1 MTARR
6 NRIMSRVLSQTEVR
20 PPIGNGF
27 TLLEVMI
34 AVGVL
39 GIAML
44 ALLSLHDSN
53 LQSVSR
59 GNEMSTAATLAQG
72 MMSDA
77 ELEHFPML
85 GKTSGNFQKL
95 FPGVYPKFSWARRVE
110 ASPMF
115 PDIRKVEVTVFYG
128 PKYRHAFSVVEF
140 IHDPEPQQDL
150 IQAANGQGGGGLNNP
165 QQQQQQQQAQQ
176 QQQFPQLP
184 QGPGGVEG
192 PGVTDQLPPDE

>member
-1 MTARR
+1 MKAGRTTT
-6 NRIMSRVLSQTEVR
+6 MSQIRQQRGTSA
-20 PPIGNGF
+20 PIESGF

-77 ELEHFPML
+77 ELERFPMP

-95 FPGVYPKFSWARRVE
+95 FPGVYPKFSWARMVE

-115 PDIRKVEVTVFYG
+115 PDIRKVQITVFYG
-128 PKYRHAFSVVEF
+128 PKFRHSFSVVEF
-140 IHDPEPQQDL
+140 VHDPEPQQDL
-150 IQAANGQGGGGLNNP
+150 IQANANGNGSGQNG
-165 QQQQQQQQAQQ
+165 QQQQQQAAQQ
-176 QQQFPQLP
+176 QQGQ
-184 QGPGGVEG
+184 QGGGGSYGGGGGITNEV
-192 PGVTDQLPPDE
+192 PPDE

>member
-1 MTARR
+1 MKAICVTPFRR
-6 NRIMSRVLSQTEVR
+6 IQGWRDSRLAIAT
-20 PPIGNGF
+20 GF

-53 LQSVSR
+53 LQSVAR
-59 GNEMSTAATLAQG
+59 GNEMSTASTLAQG

-77 ELEHFPML
+77 EIERFPML
-85 GKTSGNFQKL
+85 GKTSGSFQKL
-95 FPGVYPKFSWARRVE
+95 FPGVYPNFSWARLVE

-115 PDIRKVEVTVFYG
+115 PDIRKVQITIFYG
-128 PKYRHAFSVVEF
+128 PRFSHAFSVVEF
-140 IHDPEPQQDL
+140 LHNPEPQTGL
-150 IQAANGQGGGGLNNP
+150 TEANGQGGGGGAGQNA
-165 QQQQQQQQAQQ
+165 QQQQQQAQQ
-176 QQQFPQLP
+176 QQQPQLP

-192 PGVTDQLPPDE
+192 PGTTDQLPPDE

>member
-1 MTARR
+1 
-6 NRIMSRVLSQTEVR
+6 MSRVRRR
-20 PPIGNGF
+20 PDARPRIENGF

-77 ELEHFPML
+77 QLERFPML
-85 GKTSGNFQKL
+85 GQTSGNFQKL

-115 PDIRKVEVTVFYG
+115 PDVRKVQVTVFYG
-128 PKYRHAFSVVEF
+128 PKFRHAFSVVEF

-150 IQAANGQGGGGLNNP
+150 IQAANGQGGGGQNSP
-165 QQQQQQQQAQQ
+165 QQQQQQAQQ

-192 PGVTDQLPPDE
+192 PGSTDQLPPDE

>member
-1 MTARR
+1 MKDSSITITSRIRR
-6 NRIMSRVLSQTEVR
+6 QRDVR
-20 PPIGNGF
+20 ASIENGF

-72 MMSDA
+72 LMSNA

-95 FPGVYPKFSWARRVE
+95 FPGIYPNFSWARMVE

-115 PDIRKVEVTVFYG
+115 PDIRKVQITIFYG
-128 PKYRHAFSVVEF
+128 PKFRHSFSVVEF
-140 IHDPEPQQDL
+140 VHDPEPQQEL
-150 IQAANGQGGGGLNNP
+150 IQANRQGGGQND
-165 QQQQQQQQAQQ
+165 QQQQQQAAQQ
-176 QQQFPQLP
+176 QSQQGGGGGGGS
-184 QGPGGVEG
+184 GPTSE
-192 PGVTDQLPPDE
+192 LPPDE

>member
-1 MTARR
+1 
-6 NRIMSRVLSQTEVR
+6 MSRIRPRRDAR
-20 PPIGNGF
+20 PPIANGF

-72 MMSDA
+72 MMSNA
-77 ELEHFPML
+77 ELERFPML
-85 GKTSGNFQKL
+85 GQTSGNFQKL

-115 PDIRKVEVTVFYG
+115 PDIRKVQVTVFYG
-128 PKYRHAFSVVEF
+128 PKFRHAFSVVEF

-150 IQAANGQGGGGLNNP
+150 IQAANGQGGGQNA
-165 QQQQQQQQAQQ
+165 QQQQQQQQAQ

-192 PGVTDQLPPDE
+192 PGITDQLPPDE

>member
-1 MTARR
+1 MKDSRPTT
-6 NRIMSRVLSQTEVR
+6 MSRIRPRRDAR
-20 PPIGNGF
+20 PPIANGF

-72 MMSDA
+72 MMSNA
-77 ELEHFPML
+77 ELERFPML
-85 GKTSGNFQKL
+85 GQTSGNFQKL

-115 PDIRKVEVTVFYG
+115 PDIRKVQVTVFYG
-128 PKYRHAFSVVEF
+128 PKFRHAFSVVEF

-150 IQAANGQGGGGLNNP
+150 IQAANGQGGGQNA
-165 QQQQQQQQAQQ
+165 QQQQQQQQAQ

-192 PGVTDQLPPDE
+192 PGITDQLPPDE